1 MARRA
6 PRIRRTPALL
16 PLLLLAT
23 LARADPAVA
32 PASGEQLLQSLP
44 PMLATRLERERVVM
58 LEGQGTGRGDD
69 GDDMIQAL
77 VLFERPRNE
86 VIRYLIQ
93 GPRQIEFRPELR
105 EARLVEE
112 FDGGQV
118 IHYEMRMMLMKIEY
132 QARHGWD
139 FETGRIWWSLD
150 PDFDNDFEKLEG
162 RWEVRALGPRRALA
176 RFGTRIDVGR
186 ALPSFVQDMTTRS
199 KLPEAMQNVRRWVDS
214 GGTYRP

>member
-6 PRIRRTPALL
+6 PRIGAWL

-23 LARADPAVA
+23 LARADPDVA
-32 PASGEQLLQSLP
+32 PANAEEILESLP
-44 PMLATRLERERVVM
+44 PKLATRLDREHVVM
-58 LEGQGTGRGDD
+58 LEGPGRGHR
-69 GDDMIQAL
+69 DDMIHAL
-77 VLFERPRNE
+77 VIFERPRNE

-118 IHYEMRMMLMKIEY
+118 IHYEMRMMLMRIEY

-139 FETGRIWWSLD
+139 FETGQVWWSLD
-150 PDFDNDFEKLEG
+150 PSFDNDFAKLEG
-162 RWEVRALGPRRALA
+162 RWEVRALGPRRSLA
-176 RFGTRIDVGR
+176 RFGTLIDVGS
-186 ALPSFVQDMTTRS
+186 ALPAFVQDMTTRS